1 MVPLP
6 VALVDHPVDHPV
18 DRPVDRLVDHRV
30 DHRVVATAVL
40 DRRAAATAPL
50 VVATDPPIARC
61 VLLGMPAT
69 VRRAVRLVV
78 PRAVRTVPTAVP
90 MVVPTHRPV
99 SIHPACLSN
108 PIE

>member
-6 VALVDHPVDHPV
+6 VALVDRPVDRPVDHLVDHPV
-18 DRPVDRLVDHRV
+18 DRPVDRVDHPV
-30 DHRVVATAVL
+30 AATAVL
-40 DRRAAATAPL
+40 DRPAVATAPL

-78 PRAVRTVPTAVP
+78 PTAVP